1 MKLKQVLL
9 LALTVC
15 TVIVMA
21 SGLARAN
28 FTQPVAASVSSP
40 SFLIAQDVPVQSGSE
55 EQSPEGQSPEEQSDS
70 ADVTAVDEAT
80 QAHLQQGGESL
91 PTTPEI
97 RRTVIQ
103 EDYALVTWSWG
114 DAGGQTAL
122 SLVNEEWTV
131 LTSGGGAV
139 DVSVLQ
145 AAGVPIDIAQQL
157 VASDRASW

>member
-1 MKLKQVLL
+1 MKLKRILL

-15 TVIVMA
+15 TAIVMA

-40 SFLIAQDVPVQSGSE
+40 PTLIAQGVPVQSDSE
-55 EQSPEGQSPEEQSDS
+55 EQSPEEQSDP
-70 ADVTAVDEAT
+70 ADVTAVNEAT
-80 QAHLQQGGESL
+80 LVHLQQGGENL
-91 PTTPEI
+91 PTAPEI

-114 DAGGQTAL
+114 EAGGQTAL

-131 LTSGGGAV
+131 LTSGGGSV
-139 DVSVLQ
+139 DSPVLE
-145 AAGVPIDIAQQL
+145 AAGVPTDIAQQL
-157 VASDRASW
+157 VESDRANW